1 MKNRLNSS
9 PEYQSYR
16 CWMIRE
22 GIDLVCFHLI
32 LMMMLISDGDKQVS
46 YETSACRFLEWSDCS
61 TAGCENYPGEKIK
74 KKLSRSRNKK
84 NYPGKKK
91 TIRVKKKQNKKTIQV
106 KKQENY
112 PGQKIKRTIRVK
124 KKLSR

>member
-1 MKNRLNSS
+1 
-9 PEYQSYR
+9 
-16 CWMIRE
+16 
-22 GIDLVCFHLI
+22 
-32 LMMMLISDGDKQVS
+32 MLISDGDKQVS

-61 TAGCENYPGEKIK
+61 TAGCENYPGEKKQKNNPGQEIK
-74 KKLSRSRNKK
+74 KTIQV
-84 NYPGKKK
+84 KKK

-124 KKLSR
+124 KNYPGKKN

>member
-22 GIDLVCFHLI
+22 GIDLVCFHQI

-74 KKLSRSRNKK
+74 KK
-84 NYPGKKK
+84 NYPGQE
-91 TIRVKKKQNKKTIQV
+91 IKKTIQV
-106 KKQENY
+106 KKNY
-112 PGQKIKRTIRVK
+112 PG
-124 KKLSR
+124 